1 MAKKNTE
8 ETVRHIS
15 TAEMEKE
22 AADTYTKLRQQ
33 PRVRFTVM
41 PDGSGD
47 KKVRVKI
54 NGTVW
59 EYAVGKEQEAP
70 RDVYEL
76 IATKYRAI
84 EAAEAFKRNMTD
96 VNMGRM

>member
-1 MAKKNTE
+1 MAKKNIE
-8 ETVRHIS
+8 EPVRHIS
-15 TAEMEKE
+15 ESEMAKE
-22 AADTYTKLRQQ
+22 ASDTYAKLRLE

-70 RDVYEL
+70 KDVYDL

-84 EAAEAFKRNMTD
+84 EAADAFKRSVTEI
-96 VNMGRM
+96 NMGRM